1 MATSFIFVAKV
12 RTPFKKT
19 FPANLFLYLFVLYI
33 EVYREVFSCPLT
45 GFLHFYN
52 PYILER
58 GTVLNVSM
66 PFNGLSLFLRD
77 INGAWGMG
85 LGVSM
90 PFNGLSL
97 FLPDSGLVMDVTNSV
112 SMPFNGLSLFLLI
125 DNLTP
130 ETIKDVYQCPL
141 TGLLH
146 FYEKMELEEL
156 EDFISI
162 NAL

>member
-1 MATSFIFVAKV
+1 
-12 RTPFKKT
+12 
-19 FPANLFLYLFVLYI
+19 
-33 EVYREVFSCPLT
+33 
-45 GFLHFYN
+45 
-52 PYILER
+52 
-58 GTVLNVSM
+58 
-66 PFNGLSLFLRD
+66 
-77 INGAWGMG
+77 MG